1 MIGITSKRVFGVLLT
16 KKIIMANLTELNK
29 KELISIEGGT
39 FGYDAGWLLGN
50 LIAGNFM
57 SFAGQADAIMKYAVH
72 YATE

>member
-1 MIGITSKRVFGVLLT
+1 ME
-16 KKIIMANLTELNK
+16 NLTELNR

-50 LIAGNFM
+50 LIAGKFM
-57 SFAGQADAIMKYAVH
+57 SYAGQADAIMKYAVH

>member
-1 MIGITSKRVFGVLLT
+1 ME
-16 KKIIMANLTELNK
+16 NLTELNR

-50 LIAGNFM
+50 LKAGKFM
-57 SFAGQADAIMKYAVH
+57 SLPGQADAIMKYAVH